1 MEKKERKKVTLAN
14 MKKTKIGPLG
24 YMGFITACC
33 IGYMIFISPI
43 MKERTR
49 QKYESQANVL
59 LKRGQLQDSEQIEE
73 TSTKL

>member
-1 MEKKERKKVTLAN
+1 MEKKERKKVTLAD

-49 QKYESQANVL
+49 KKFEGQANVL
-59 LKRGQLQDSEQIEE
+59 LKQGQLQDREQLEE
-73 TSTKL
+73 TGPKL